1 MAEFED
7 PCAEK
12 LIFSDKT
19 SPCTIDC
26 ALKHIHS
33 PHGHATLEDP
43 RAGELEK
50 QRPWWQR
57 EDSLMDVLNTL
68 QLSLKLHYENEAHHL
83 GQGELAV

>member
-26 ALKHIHS
+26 ALKHIKYEVQDALCQLTN
-33 PHGHATLEDP
+33 PNNLTYVQIKETKKMGKLI
-43 RAGELEK
+43 
-50 QRPWWQR
+50 
-57 EDSLMDVLNTL
+57 
-68 QLSLKLHYENEAHHL
+68 LSLFLCRKCETIFCTL
-83 GQGELAV
+83 GLYFST